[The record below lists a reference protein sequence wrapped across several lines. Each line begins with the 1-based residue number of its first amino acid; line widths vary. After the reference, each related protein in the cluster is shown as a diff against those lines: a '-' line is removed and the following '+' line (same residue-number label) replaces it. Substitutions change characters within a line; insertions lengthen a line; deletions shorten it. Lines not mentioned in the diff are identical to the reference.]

1 MPKKSVAARSGAQR
15 QKPRTQK
22 SFELVRPGAEEQEDR
37 EQVRSVPAAKSVST
51 ITATPQQ
58 QERTQAEPARI
69 RSSSTAV
76 VTQEA
81 ETKTKSEVVPTA
93 KESVSTRTSTRRPA
107 APRTQIRN
115 QAALITP
122 EHFAYVR
129 RDLMIIGIL
138 ALLMF
143 TAIIVLYFV
152 FGRGA

>member
-81 ETKTKSEVVPTA
+81 ETKSEVVPTA